1 MNDIYLPLT
10 RFGLS
15 FPLNQL
21 MDTRQA
27 IMDKQNQ
34 VDEMEIQLM
43 SSAPDSVQYVVDLRT
58 QLSDLYDKVTFLFP
72 LLVLLRL

>member
-1 MNDIYLPLT
+1 
-10 RFGLS
+10 
-15 FPLNQL
+15 
-21 MDTRQA
+21 
-27 IMDKQNQ
+27 MDKQNQ